1 MYHIVISGY
10 YGAHRIFL
18 YLFLFVYQ
26 AHTHT
31 PVADES
37 GNFESDNETKQ
48 QGEIEQRSASV
59 VAGDEKQIRMF
70 LVYATHTHTI

>member
-1 MYHIVISGY
+1 MGHTVFSSISFFFR
-10 YGAHRIFL
+10 ASS
-18 YLFLFVYQ
+18 
-26 AHTHT
+26 THT